1 MITQTIVDSYKRGL
15 LEGVFNFSST
25 TTQVFKVALY
35 TSAATLN
42 ENTTAYST
50 TNESSGTGY
59 TAGGQ
64 VLTISTYPTL
74 SNSVAFIS
82 FATVTWPVTS
92 ITARGALIYKADGV
106 TNPAIAV
113 LDFGEDK
120 TTSSGNFV
128 INFPLANFQNAIIR
142 SA

>member
-1 MITQTIVDSYKRGL
+1 MITQTIVNSYKRGL

-25 TTQVFKVALY
+25 TTQVFKIALY
-35 TSAATLN
+35 TSAATLD
-42 ENTTAYST
+42 EDTTVYTTA
-50 TNESSGTGY
+50 NESSGTGY

-74 SNSVAFIS
+74 SQNVAFIS
-82 FATVTWPVTS
+82 FSTVTWSITS

-113 LDFGEDK
+113 LDFGEDR

-128 INFPLANFQNAIIR
+128 INFPLANFQNAIVR

>member
-50 TNESSGTGY
+50 TDESSGPGY

-92 ITARGALIYKADGV
+92 ITARGALIYKADGL

-128 INFPLANFQNAIIR
+128 INFPLADFQNAIVR

>member
-1 MITQTIVDSYKRGL
+1 MITQTIVDSYKLGL

-128 INFPLANFQNAIIR
+128 INFPLANFQNAIVR

>member
-35 TSAATLN
+35 TSSATLN

>member
-1 MITQTIVDSYKRGL
+1 MITQTIVNSYKRGL

-50 TNESSGTGY
+50 TDESSGTGY

-92 ITARGALIYKADGV
+92 ITARGALIYKADGL

-128 INFPLANFQNAIIR
+128 IDFPLADFQNAIVR

>member
-1 MITQTIVDSYKRGL
+1 MITQTIVNSYKRGL
-15 LEGVFNFSST
+15 LEGAFNFSNT

-35 TSAATLN
+35 TSAATLDA
-42 ENTTAYST
+42 NTTVYSA

-120 TTSSGNFV
+120 TTSGGNFV
-128 INFPLANFQNAIIR
+128 INFPLADFQNAIVR

>member
-1 MITQTIVDSYKRGL
+1 MITQTIVNSYKRGL
-15 LEGVFNFSST
+15 LEGAFNFSST

-35 TSAATLN
+35 TSAANLGAD
-42 ENTTAYST
+42 TTAYSA

-74 SNSVAFIS
+74 TNGVAFIS

>member
-50 TNESSGTGY
+50 TDESSGTGY

-92 ITARGALIYKADGV
+92 ITARGALIYKADGL

-128 INFPLANFQNAIIR
+128 INFPLADFQNAIVR

>member
-50 TNESSGTGY
+50 ANESSGAGY

-92 ITARGALIYKADGV
+92 ITARGALIYKADGL

-128 INFPLANFQNAIIR
+128 INFPLADFQNAIVR

>member
-50 TNESSGTGY
+50 ANESSGTGY

-92 ITARGALIYKADGV
+92 ITARGALIYKADGL

-128 INFPLANFQNAIIR
+128 INFPLADFQNAIVR

>member
-42 ENTTAYST
+42 QNTTAYST
-50 TNESSGTGY
+50 ADESSGTGY

-82 FATVTWPVTS
+82 FATVTWSVTS

-128 INFPLANFQNAIIR
+128 INFPLADFQNAIVR

>member
-1 MITQTIVDSYKRGL
+1 MITQTIVNSYKKGL

-25 TTQVFKVALY
+25 TTQVFKIALY

-42 ENTTAYST
+42 ANTTVYST
-50 TNESSGTGY
+50 ANESSGTGY
-59 TAGGQ
+59 TAGGK

-74 SNSVAFIS
+74 ANNVAFMS
-82 FATVTWPVTS
+82 FDTVTWLITS
-92 ITARGALIYKADGV
+92 LTARGALIYKFDGV

-128 INFPLANFQNAIIR
+128 INFPLADFQNAIVR

>member
-25 TTQVFKVALY
+25 TTQVFKIALY
-35 TSAATLN
+35 TSSATLN

>member
-1 MITQTIVDSYKRGL
+1 MITQTIVNSYKKGL

-42 ENTTAYST
+42 ENTTVYST
-50 TNESSGTGY
+50 ADESSGTGY

-92 ITARGALIYKADGV
+92 ITARGALIYKADGL

-128 INFPLANFQNAIIR
+128 INFPLADFQNAIVR

>member
-25 TTQVFKVALY
+25 TTQVVKGALY

>member
-1 MITQTIVDSYKRGL
+1 
-15 LEGVFNFSST
+15 
-25 TTQVFKVALY
+25 
-35 TSAATLN
+35 
-42 ENTTAYST
+42 
-50 TNESSGTGY
+50 
-59 TAGGQ
+59 
-64 VLTISTYPTL
+64 
-74 SNSVAFIS
+74 VAFIS

>member
-42 ENTTAYST
+42 ENTTVYST
-50 TNESSGTGY
+50 ADESSGTGY

-92 ITARGALIYKADGV
+92 ITARGALIYKADGL

-128 INFPLANFQNAIIR
+128 INFPLADFQNAIVR

>member
-1 MITQTIVDSYKRGL
+1 MITQTIVNSYKKGL

-25 TTQVFKVALY
+25 TTQVFKIALY
-35 TSAATLN
+35 TSAATLDA
-42 ENTTAYST
+42 NTTVYSAT
-50 TNESSGTGY
+50 DESTGTGY

-64 VLTISTYPTL
+64 VLTISTNPTL
-74 SNSVAFIS
+74 SNNVAFIS
-82 FATVTWPVTS
+82 FDTVTWSITS
-92 ITARGALIYKADGV
+92 ITARGALIYKFDGV

-120 TTSSGNFV
+120 TTSGGDFV
-128 INFPLANFQNAIIR
+128 INFPLADFQNAIVR

>member
-35 TSAATLN
+35 TSSATLN

-113 LDFGEDK
+113 LDFGENK

>member
-1 MITQTIVDSYKRGL
+1 MITQTAC
-15 LEGVFNFSST
+15 T
-25 TTQVFKVALY
+25 VFKTNMLKGLENFNTGTPYTYKIALY
-35 TSAATLN
+35 TALADLGDD
-42 ENTTAYST
+42 TTAYTSS
-50 TNESSGTGY
+50 NEVTGTGY

-64 VLTISTYPTL
+64 VLTISTNPTL
-74 SNSVAFIS
+74 ANNVAFMS
-82 FATVTWPVTS
+82 FATVTWAVTS
-92 ITARGALIYKADGV
+92 ITARGALIYKLDGV

-128 INFPLANFQNAIIR
+128 INFPLADFQNAIVR

>member
-15 LEGVFNFSST
+15 LEGLFNFSST

-35 TSAATLN
+35 TSDATLN
-42 ENTTAYST
+42 QNTTAYSAT
-50 TNESSGTGY
+50 DESSGTGY

-82 FATVTWPVTS
+82 FSTVTWPVTS
-92 ITARGALIYKADGV
+92 ITARGALVYKFDGA

-128 INFPLANFQNAIIR
+128 INFPLADFQNAIVR

>member
-50 TNESSGTGY
+50 ANESSGTGY

-128 INFPLANFQNAIIR
+128 INFPLADFQNAIVR

>member
-50 TNESSGTGY
+50 ADESSGTGY

-82 FATVTWPVTS
+82 FDTVTWPVTS
-92 ITARGALIYKADGV
+92 ITARGALIYKADGL

-128 INFPLANFQNAIIR
+128 INFPLANFQNAIVR

>member
-42 ENTTAYST
+42 QNTTAYST
-50 TNESSGTGY
+50 ADESSGTGY

-92 ITARGALIYKADGV
+92 ITARGALIYKADGL

-128 INFPLANFQNAIIR
+128 INFPLADFQNAIVR

>member
-15 LEGVFNFSST
+15 LEGEFNFSST

-50 TNESSGTGY
+50 TDESSGTGY

-92 ITARGALIYKADGV
+92 ITARGALIYKADGL

-128 INFPLANFQNAIIR
+128 INFPLADFQNAIVR

>member
-1 MITQTIVDSYKRGL
+1 MITQTIVNSYKKGL

-25 TTQVFKVALY
+25 TTQVFKIALY
-35 TSAATLN
+35 TSAATLDA
-42 ENTTAYST
+42 NTTVYST

-64 VLTISTYPTL
+64 VLTISTNPTL
-74 SNSVAFIS
+74 ANNVAFMS
-82 FATVTWPVTS
+82 FATVTWAVTS
-92 ITARGALIYKADGV
+92 ITARGALIYKLDGA

-128 INFPLANFQNAIIR
+128 INFPLADFQNAIVR